1 MITEAGFERHAQ
13 QPVPRPVSPTEERN
27 PRTRDIDLVSTADM
41 VRMIADE
48 DAAVVVAVRAAQPR
62 IVEAVD
68 LAVDGIR
75 AGGRVHYV
83 GSGTS
88 GRMGLLDAAE
98 LLPTYGVGEEMFV
111 PHLAGGLAAVRR
123 SAEGAEDD
131 AEAGRALV
139 SDTGPADIVFGIA
152 ASGGTPY
159 VRGALETGRSR
170 GARTVLLASNPF
182 ASLAP
187 LADVP
192 ILVNTGPEAITGST
206 RMKAGTA
213 QKMVL
218 NTFSTAVMVRLGKTY
233 SNLMVEVLATNT
245 KLRARLVR
253 LLGQAADLEPE
264 VCEQALAAAGGDLRV
279 ALVMLVAGVDR
290 SVATAALAASPG
302 RVAGPSVREALATLG
317 AGPAQTIR
325 SEGRR

>member
-1 MITEAGFERHAQ
+1 MIAEAGFERHAQ
-13 QPVPRPVSPTEERN
+13 SLPRPVSPTEERN
-27 PRTRDIDLVSTADM
+27 PRTRDIDVVSTAEM
-41 VRMIADE
+41 VRMITDE
-48 DAAVVVAVRAAQPR
+48 DAAVIAAVRAAHPR
-62 IVEAVD
+62 IVEAID
-68 LAVDGIR
+68 IAVDGIR

-111 PHLAGGLAAVRR
+111 PHLAGGLNAFKKA
-123 SAEGAEDD
+123 AEGAEDD
-131 AEAGRALV
+131 VAAGGALV
-139 SDTGPADIVFGIA
+139 ADVGPADIVFGIA

-159 VRGALETGRSR
+159 VGGALDMGRAR

-182 ASLAP
+182 ASLASK
-187 LADVP
+187 ADIP

-233 SNLMVEVLATNT
+233 SNLMVEVLATNE
-245 KLRARLVR
+245 KLRLRLVR
-253 LLGQAADLEPE
+253 LLTQATDLESD
-264 VCEQALAAAGGDLRV
+264 VCENALAATDGDLRA

-290 SVATAALAASPG
+290 SVATRALAAVPG
-302 RVAGPSVREALATLG
+302 RIGGPSVREALATLG
-317 AGPAQTIR
+317 IDPA
-325 SEGRR
+325 

>member
-1 MITEAGFERHAQ
+1 MIAEAEFERYAQ
-13 QPVPRPVSPTEERN
+13 SAQRPISPTEERN
-27 PRTRDIDLVSTADM
+27 PRTRDIDVVSTADM
-41 VRMIADE
+41 VRMLTAE
-48 DAAVVVAVRAAQPR
+48 DAAVIAAVRAAPPR
-62 IVEAVD
+62 IVEAIDV
-68 LAVDGIR
+68 AVEGIR

-111 PHLAGGLAAVRR
+111 PHLAGGLNAFKRAV
-123 SAEGAEDD
+123 EGAEDD
-131 AEAGRALV
+131 AAAGGALV
-139 SDTGPADIVFGIA
+139 ADVGSADVVFGIA

-159 VRGALETGRSR
+159 VGGALDTGRAR
-170 GARTVLLASNPF
+170 GARPVLLASNPF

-187 LADVP
+187 KADIP

-233 SNLMVEVLATNT
+233 SNLMVEVLATNA
-245 KLRARLVR
+245 KLRGRLIR
-253 LLGQAADLEPE
+253 LLTQATGLEPD
-264 VCEQALAAAGGDLRV
+264 VCENALSATDGDLRT

-290 SVATAALAASPG
+290 SAALHALAVEPG
-302 RVAGPSVREALATLG
+302 RIGGPSVRDALATLG
-317 AGPAQTIR
+317 VPPA
-325 SEGRR
+325 